1 MPGVPSGAVT
11 QGATMRYLDELI
23 LQVMMGFG
31 VALAMIV
38 LVMAALF

>member
-1 MPGVPSGAVT
+1 M

-31 VALAMIV
+31 VGLTMVVLA
-38 LVMAALF
+38 MAALF

>member
-1 MPGVPSGAVT
+1 
-11 QGATMRYLDELI
+11 MRYLDELI

-38 LVMAALF
+38 LAMAALF